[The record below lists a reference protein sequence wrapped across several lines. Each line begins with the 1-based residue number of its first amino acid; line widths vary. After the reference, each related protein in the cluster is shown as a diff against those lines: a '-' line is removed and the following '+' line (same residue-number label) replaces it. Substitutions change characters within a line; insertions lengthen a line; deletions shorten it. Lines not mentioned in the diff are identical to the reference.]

1 MQVINLIFVVAFA
14 QVGMS
19 QESVF
24 RWRLCPFLRNLHI
37 EKARDKANNGIPVNQ
52 SLYQA
57 CLRGA
62 VSDGQIADSCKQK
75 PSIRTGRGLPRAQQA
90 ESA

>member
-57 CLRGA
+57 CLRGTRSMPLYYLMN
-62 VSDGQIADSCKQK
+62 VNDMRLKQ
-75 PSIRTGRGLPRAQQA
+75 AQSPMA
-90 ESA
+90 K